1 MQINDIVGWLGLVLS
16 VGGGKNPKYVPF
28 AQLDNMFSFQTA
40 SSYVMRLR
48 LGGKSYAPDP
58 KSALAPYVK
67 GISEFTQLVNKLQ
80 TIVEEEA
87 KTQCV

>member
-1 MQINDIVGWLGLVLS
+1 MATLLNLVKLG
-16 VGGGKNPKYVPF
+16 NP
-28 AQLDNMFSFQTA
+28 LSFQTA
-40 SSYVMRLR
+40 SSYVMRLQ

-67 GISEFTQLVNKLQ
+67 GISEFTQLINKLQ

-87 KTQCV
+87 NTQ